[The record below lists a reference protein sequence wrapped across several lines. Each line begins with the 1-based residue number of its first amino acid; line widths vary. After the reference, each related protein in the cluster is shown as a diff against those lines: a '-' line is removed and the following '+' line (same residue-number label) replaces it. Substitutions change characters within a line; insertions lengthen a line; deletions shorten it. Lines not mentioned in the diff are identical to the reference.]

1 MAGVEFDLHAYHF
14 HMHTARRDF
23 CINDTGYCK
32 NKSVQHIVQMF
43 NLSHLSQVHKLTHY
57 TVRAI
62 IIKSFTLKLDCA
74 VRQIK

>member
-43 NLSHLSQVHKLTHY
+43 NLSHLSQHITQ
-57 TVRAI
+57 
-62 IIKSFTLKLDCA
+62 SEPSSLKVSL
-74 VRQIK
+74 